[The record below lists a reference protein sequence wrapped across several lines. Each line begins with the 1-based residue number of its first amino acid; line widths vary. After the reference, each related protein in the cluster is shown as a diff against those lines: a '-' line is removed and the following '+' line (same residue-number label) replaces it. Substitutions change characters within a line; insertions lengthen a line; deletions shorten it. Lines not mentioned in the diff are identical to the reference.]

1 MRRMLLP
8 LLFCITMLALYPA
21 RAHACTSFAVY
32 REDTLYGMD
41 FDYSDVPI
49 RYVISQNG
57 GTAVFHVDFEAYGRY
72 VPIAGMNEH
81 GLFLAVQMLYP
92 EALKTPGQDEEELH
106 AFAQEALF
114 NMRSVEEALRA
125 LEHKRVVNSFL
136 MLHCMLADKNGTA
149 IVLEPGDGEN
159 RITQNPGDYL
169 VMTNFFNADFY
180 HPDTQRMENVDC
192 TRYLAAENCILQGG
206 DAFSVADGMET
217 LKSAMQKEGDYP
229 TQNSIVC
236 DPVNGELYIAIR
248 GDFETVWKVSL
259 KEKTI
264 ESFRGIAK
272 PIKLEL
278 GEEGISAQTLVDLK
292 NEAKLE
298 PPSQQAAAA
307 NPSPQPPADAP
318 APGKT
323 GLAGVD
329 ALLLCLGI
337 LCVVIAWRLFRKKK
351 GRPLE

>member
-1 MRRMLLP
+1 MRRLLAF
-8 LLFCITMLALYPA
+8 LLFVTVLALYPA

-32 REDTLYGMD
+32 RQNTLYGMD

-57 GTAVFHVDFEAYGRY
+57 GTAVFHVDFETYGRY

-92 EALKTPGQDEEELH
+92 EALKTPGGEEKELH
-106 AFAQEALF
+106 TFAQEALF
-114 NMRSVEEALRA
+114 SMQSVEEALRA
-125 LEHKRVVNSFL
+125 LEYQRVVNSFL

-180 HPDTQRMENVDC
+180 HPDTRRMENVDC
-192 TRYLAAENCILQGG
+192 TRYLAAENCILQRG
-206 DAFSVADGMET
+206 DAFSIADGMAT
-217 LKSAMQKEGDYP
+217 LESAMQKDGDYP

-236 DPVNGELYIAIR
+236 DPTNGEIYIAIR
-248 GDFETVWKVSL
+248 GEFETVWKVSL
-259 KEKTI
+259 QEKTI
-264 ESFRGIAK
+264 ENFRGIAK

-278 GEEGISAQTLVDLK
+278 GEEGISAQTLVDLA

-298 PPSQQAAAA
+298 PPLQQAAAA
-307 NPSPQPPADAP
+307 NPSPQPPAEAQAP
-318 APGKT
+318 DET
-323 GLAGVD
+323 RLAGLDV
-329 ALLLCLGI
+329 LLLCLGM
-337 LCVVIAWRLFRKKK
+337 LCAAIAWQIFRKKK
-351 GRPLE
+351 RHPSE